1 MLSLLTQT
9 PEAPIYRSYDE
20 LEVGGSYSSAGRTIT
35 ETDVLLFSALIGG
48 FHNAVHHNVP
58 WIHANTEFKDKLF
71 PGPGVLSYSIGLLS
85 ATLAYRTIFIAFL
98 GLDEV
103 RTLAPVYPGDSIIAT
118 STITAKRLTSKGDRG
133 IVDFDIRVTNQR
145 DETVMTY
152 KYRNMVRAGSPASDP
167 RHGAITS

>member
-9 PEAPIYRSYDE
+9 PETVIYRSYDE
-20 LEVGGSYSSAGRTIT
+20 IQVGGSYSSSGRTIT

-58 WIHANTEFKDKLF
+58 WIKANTEFKDKLF
-71 PGPGVLSYSIGLLS
+71 PGPGVLSYAIGLLS

-103 RTLAPVYPGDSIIAT
+103 RTRAPVYPGDSIVAT
-118 STITAKRLTSKGDRG
+118 STVFAKRLTSRGDRG
-133 IVDFDIRVTNQR
+133 IVDFDIKVTNQ
-145 DETVMTY
+145 DDQTVMTFKY
-152 KYRNMVRAGSPASDP
+152 KNMVQAEIQS
-167 RHGAITS
+167 